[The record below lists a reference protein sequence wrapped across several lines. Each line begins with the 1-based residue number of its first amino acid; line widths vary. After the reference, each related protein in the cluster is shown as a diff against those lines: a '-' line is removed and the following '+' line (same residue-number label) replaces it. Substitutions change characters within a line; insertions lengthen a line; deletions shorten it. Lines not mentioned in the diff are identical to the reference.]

1 MNDRDLERR
10 IQDALSD
17 ASPGEDALARAREAA
32 VRGAS
37 RAAARRRRAARRTFG
52 LLAAAAVVLAAG
64 ATAGAIMLTQ
74 NDSPALPVA
83 PGAKPAIG
91 ESAILARAPWLFQGD
106 GAPYV
111 QEVKRL
117 PALRYPRGTTY
128 RAALGQL
135 TRSVAATG
143 TLPRSAAL
151 VPALPRGA
159 VWAPGTR
166 KLGPRL
172 DLTAPFGYTVP
183 TGAISPP
190 QFSIAGSAT
199 PAEALAIALAFRD
212 GTPIGVGPASKI
224 RVTAPTLRACQR
236 LPRVAPCRLQAPP
249 PPASR

>member
-143 TLPRSAAL
+143 TLPR
-151 VPALPRGA
+151 GA